1 MKGKQTELDLW
12 IDGTIATNLLVDWSQ
27 RSYRKER
34 VHRKQKWEKV
44 GGRLLTRKKKRWAWK
59 GKFRSCATTRRWARR
74 RRTFGRKLK
83 TSLSWWIPGQ
93 GITLSM
99 NNIDATSCAILLN
112 SRFGPSGC
120 CDFQE
125 EREEQ
130 LWRFL
135 LQSPPPFPLPSTP
148 RSSSFNL
155 SKAESFWHCSL
166 SHFSFFAV
174 QLVNILHW
182 QLLIAAL
189 FRIVGSRLKF
199 SVDGERGMAYRSD
212 H

>member
-99 NNIDATSCAILLN
+99 EQHRRDELCHTSKFTLRSFGLLRLPGRTRRTALTILAAIATTLSATEHTAFIK
-112 SRFGPSGC
+112 
-120 CDFQE
+120 FQ
-125 EREEQ
+125 
-130 LWRFL
+130 
-135 LQSPPPFPLPSTP
+135 P
-148 RSSSFNL
+148 
-155 SKAESFWHCSL
+155 
-166 SHFSFFAV
+166 
-174 QLVNILHW
+174 
-182 QLLIAAL
+182 
-189 FRIVGSRLKF
+189 
-199 SVDGERGMAYRSD
+199 
-212 H
+212 